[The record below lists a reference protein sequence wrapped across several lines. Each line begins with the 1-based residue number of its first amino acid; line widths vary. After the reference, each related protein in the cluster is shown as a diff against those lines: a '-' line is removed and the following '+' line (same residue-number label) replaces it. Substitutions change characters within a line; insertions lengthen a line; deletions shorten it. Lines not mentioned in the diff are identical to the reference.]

1 MDKLLYVCLAKDLPL
16 IDERQSDY
24 IYFTY
29 DDLQIYLG
37 NADYPISSN
46 FAIVENMPE
55 NPVPEMIYILLDGTL
70 HQYIDYSDITIATIY
85 SEDMI
90 PLISKAGTTYFIN
103 SDSRYINK
111 QTRTLTLPFNNGTYE
126 LSVNAD
132 TELKF
137 NNNTIIRYNEE
148 TGKFEISGDYSNTSG
163 TSGGN
168 SNEDYE
174 EYSKYLKGKNTNTVN
189 TSIDGSRINASVNIS
204 QAFGNMLLA
213 ASDGLYVRS
222 DNKVDET
229 EFEAFKKDFKDF
241 KSYAYAI
248 LDNVGAQ
255 LEFLEGII
263 TREGITN
270 EILNQ
275 LSARYDNIEYILEN
289 FDEIRARLNTIESDA
304 MSYSVNT
311 TNNAIEEIDS
321 GLQTASSWE
330 DLDEDISEYTH
341 EVNYYDKYINW
352 TKELSRS
359 KNAAIISGIMQ
370 FIYDKEEPKRRE
382 KVAIASALI
391 SYINEK
397 ETEQEEKV
405 AIASALISYINDK
418 EIEQEEKVAIA
429 LALISYINDSE
440 SISDEEKLSIAA
452 ALVAYIKEET

>member
-55 NPVPEMIYILLDGTL
+55 KPVPEMIYILLDGTI
-70 HQYIDYSDITIATIY
+70 HQYIDYRDITVATIY

-103 SDSRYINK
+103 SDSRYIDK

-137 NNNTIIRYNEE
+137 NNNTVIRYNEE
-148 TGKFEISGDYSNTSG
+148 TERFEISGDYSN

-189 TSIDGSRINASVNIS
+189 TSIDGSRINANVNIS

-275 LSARYDNIEYILEN
+275 LSARYDNIERALEN
-289 FDEIRARLNTIESDA
+289 FDEIRTKLDNIESDA

-330 DLDEDISEYTH
+330 DLDEDVSEYTH
-341 EVNYYDKYINW
+341 EVNYYDKYNNW
-352 TKELSRS
+352 TKELSSS
-359 KNAAIISGIMQ
+359 KNAAIISGIIQ
-370 FIYDKEEPKRRE
+370 F
-382 KVAIASALI
+382 
-391 SYINEK
+391 
-397 ETEQEEKV
+397 
-405 AIASALISYINDK
+405 INDK